1 MFVFG
6 LFLLFDFLQWPKQ
19 VVCVLPLVVVGDELG
34 VQLLVAL
41 KGDPALLLV
50 ILLRRYIERRFL
62 SKKGHSCYRKL
73 TLTSL

>member
-6 LFLLFDFLQWPKQ
+6 LFLLFDFLQRPKQ

-62 SKKGHSCYRKL
+62 SNKGHSFYRKL